1 MGQSWGREWLPSCG
15 ESHQPVLLGR
25 GAARPLPSSAPRGRA
40 WHRGSEA
47 RETARGS
54 AKWTSPPQRCGR
66 GFSDPAGNASPTR
79 TARAGTRLRTLEVE
93 PEAHATPALRGSSTE
108 EGDGRLTR
116 ADTPR
121 AAAECA
127 AAEPATDAHLIEV
140 RAGSPGRGA
149 LLTSCWPLGP
159 HPAYCSFALL
169 TSGGSRL

>member
-1 MGQSWGREWLPSCG
+1 MSRCCWGEGRLAPFL
-15 ESHQPVLLGR
+15 HQPLGGER
-25 GAARPLPSSAPRGRA
+25 GIAEAKPEKPPGAPRSGRA
-40 WHRGSEA
+40 PRSAAGGASLIPQEMRPPPA
-47 RETARGS
+47 QPARG
-54 AKWTSPPQRCGR
+54 
-66 GFSDPAGNASPTR
+66 PAS
-79 TARAGTRLRTLEVE
+79 LEVE